1 MTLTVFYRN
10 TFVSREIN
18 PEQTVWFLTIND
30 KFKWISP
37 NFWHLRNSFLPLP
50 HSRTWVPLHLIFCG
64 AHSDKRVLYWTW
76 PEQTVPGFAGESSS
90 CFYFFFFLM
99 RHKEARIKHRM
110 VFIYVFQIYIFC
122 FYKAPH
128 PHAFHIQQ
136 KQHSELEIK
145 DGNCFYSE
153 ITFGHFLKREN
164 IKMQV
169 AYRITSEITSPL

>member
-1 MTLTVFYRN
+1 MTSSNKSHRIFDIWETLF
-10 TFVSREIN
+10 
-18 PEQTVWFLTIND
+18 FLYHI
-30 KFKWISP
+30 
-37 NFWHLRNSFLPLP
+37 
-50 HSRTWVPLHLIFCG
+50 
-64 AHSDKRVLYWTW
+64 
-76 PEQTVPGFAGESSS
+76 PGHESHFISSS
-90 CFYFFFFLM
+90 DELWQKGLVLNVAWTNRPRFRWWIKLMFLLFFFLM

>member
-1 MTLTVFYRN
+1 MTSSNESHRIFDIWETLF
-10 TFVSREIN
+10 
-18 PEQTVWFLTIND
+18 FLYHI
-30 KFKWISP
+30 
-37 NFWHLRNSFLPLP
+37 
-50 HSRTWVPLHLIFCG
+50 
-64 AHSDKRVLYWTW
+64 
-76 PEQTVPGFAGESSS
+76 PGHESHFISSS
-90 CFYFFFFLM
+90 VELILTKGSCAERGLNKPSQVSLVNQAHVFTFFFFLM

>member
-64 AHSDKRVLYWTW
+64 ALTK
-76 PEQTVPGFAGESSS
+76 GS
-90 CFYFFFFLM
+90 CAERGLNKPSQVSLVNQAHVFTFFFFLM

>member
-90 CFYFFFFLM
+90 CFYFFFFWWDT
-99 RHKEARIKHRM
+99 K
-110 VFIYVFQIYIFC
+110 
-122 FYKAPH
+122 
-128 PHAFHIQQ
+128 
-136 KQHSELEIK
+136 
-145 DGNCFYSE
+145 
-153 ITFGHFLKREN
+153 KRELN
-164 IKMQV
+164 TEWFLSTFFKYIYSVFTRLHIHTLSIFSRNSTQSSKLKTGTAFTV
-169 AYRITSEITSPL
+169 K